1 MEDTLLTLLG
11 YYLKLYLI
19 AIIVVIVVV
28 AIAALFTGIGVTWQT
43 WQIPLANYYY
53 YCYCCCIFR
62 NLSFFLSP
70 LPSYTFFLLYHICA
84 SVYLLN
90 ASSLPRC
97 FISLLVNK
105 TLLPTTHHKIPL
117 NFNLF
122 FLSLSLSLSPSNN
135 SLYELVSSFLKTF
148 STTTQNFYS
157 PCCWWTNHSFRYNRQ
172 ELAKSRVK

>member
-122 FLSLSLSLSPSNN
+122 FLSIFISLFLLLITLSMSW
-135 SLYELVSSFLKTF
+135 FLLF
-148 STTTQNFYS
+148 SKLFQQPLKISIHPASDERIIVLDIIDKN
-157 PCCWWTNHSFRYNRQ
+157 
-172 ELAKSRVK
+172 